1 MNDYYNINN
10 EEELN
15 EIKRAKKRLFSF
27 TKMNKYYSFPF
38 IVPIVCY
45 STKFF
50 LRPMSEFNHVKKIKQ
65 ESIWSNFW
73 EKGIESYVFFYTLI
87 GNSSHIIS
95 GLLYFVSSIKS
106 QGESENIEKVN
117 NNEQTTQQ
125 ANTFNSLEISIGPTK
140 KEKNKRNLKLFGIV
154 FLMSLILTLYT
165 IIKGYALMATTIEK
179 RIYFLFFIS
188 IFNIPILKIPIY
200 NHRGLSLAIASLGLG
215 FLILAYI
222 FANKYYCID
231 IDILLFVGS
240 IFYSLYL
247 VLVKYLTQNMG
258 ISPFQCLLLIGVIS
272 SLMDVIGFGIFSIL
286 KNGNLLIL
294 YESMIKTFKEMLL
307 YSIGYFIDMT
317 ILQVFIILT
326 VYYFSPAVFALS
338 DIISP
343 LLSWIQNCIERGS
356 DIKEGRK
363 TIYYTMNTLG
373 YLIVLLSALIYNEL
387 IICHFFGLD
396 KYTKN
401 SIEERG
407 KNEYDEDYKNKKSL
421 NHSDLPEI
429 DDYIV
434 DNVNESYN
442 VGRNSRLT
450 RKSKELKEFIK
461 KN

>member
-1 MNDYYNINN
+1 
-10 EEELN
+10 
-15 EIKRAKKRLFSF
+15 
-27 TKMNKYYSFPF
+27 
-38 IVPIVCY
+38 
-45 STKFF
+45 
-50 LRPMSEFNHVKKIKQ
+50 MSEVNNVKKIKQ
-65 ESIWSNFW
+65 ESVWSRFW
-73 EKGIESYVFFYTLI
+73 ERGIESYVFFYTLI

-258 ISPFQCLLLIGVIS
+258 ISPFLCLLLIGIIS
-272 SLMDVIGFGIFSIL
+272 SLMDIIGFGILSIIINNDLSYLYKSIL
-286 KNGNLLIL
+286 ETFNKKFLISLL
-294 YESMIKTFKEMLL
+294 
-307 YSIGYFIDMT
+307 YFIDMS
-317 ILQVFIILT
+317 ILQVFIVLT

-343 LLSWIQNCIERGS
+343 LLSWIQKCIERGS

-373 YLIVLLSALIYNEL
+373 YLIVLLAALIYNEL
-387 IICHFFGLD
+387 IICHFFGFD
-396 KYTKN
+396 KYTKS

-407 KNEYDEDYKNKKSL
+407 KNEYDEDYEIKKEL
-421 NHSDLPEI
+421 NYTEKAEI

-434 DNVNESYN
+434 YDEIEQDKDKDGSTRSS
-442 VGRNSRLT
+442 RNSKT
-450 RKSKELKEFIK
+450 PNEKIK
-461 KN
+461 KSQYNNL